1 MFMEM
6 LPKAKA
12 ALARSLSRSLTPTS
26 STDGERGKERGR
38 AFINGSNVFPLISG
52 ERLR

>member
-12 ALARSLSRSLTPTS
+12 ALARSLTPAS

-52 ERLR
+52 GRLR